1 MESQRRT
8 QISFMARPRNIKNSL
23 MTLNPTFFLHF
34 LALSPFTSLLF
45 SPKKSP
51 RNRHPCSAPKPSFF
65 FLSLL
70 IFFSFL
76 GFLILSSI
84 LISQNKVP
92 CSANPSS
99 SPFSSFSFPFFS
111 SSYSPLHIASLSALI
126 SASSDD
132 DDDEPRLSQSVMVPL
147 PVHRVSG
154 NLSEEEREF
163 WQQPD
168 GEGYQPCLDLSI
180 GYRRA
185 SAGILKGKRRFLM
198 VVVSGGL
205 NQQRNQ
211 IIDAVVIARILEAAL
226 VVPVLQVNHIWGDE
240 SEFSD
245 IFDVEHFKKTLQA
258 DVRVVSSLPST
269 HLVSRQTVETQ
280 IPYHVPPLWIR
291 ARFFKQINQE
301 GVLVLKG
308 LDSKLSKNLPP
319 DLQKLRCKV
328 AFHALRFAA
337 PIRELGNRLTKRMWI
352 EGPYISIHLRLEKDV
367 WVRTGC
373 LTGLGPKYDH
383 IISKE
388 RDSNPDFRTRR
399 LDMTYIQRRLAGL
412 CPLNALEVVRLIK
425 ALGAPSNARIYIA
438 GGEPFGG
445 TEALKPLVAE
455 FPNVVTKEM
464 LAREGELAPYIKRS
478 SVLAAIDYIVSLSSN
493 VFVPSHGGNMARA
506 MQGHRAYVGHRKFI
520 KPNKRMM
527 LHFFEE
533 GSIPDTEFS
542 SIMKKLHRRALGQ
555 PELRTNKRDRDVV
568 AYPVPECLCKQ

>member
-1 MESQRRT
+1 
-8 QISFMARPRNIKNSL
+8 MARPRNIKNSL

-240 SEFSD
+240 S
-245 IFDVEHFKKTLQA
+245 KKEKKKRENNT
-258 DVRVVSSLPST
+258 
-269 HLVSRQTVETQ
+269 
-280 IPYHVPPLWIR
+280 
-291 ARFFKQINQE
+291 KQ
-301 GVLVLKG
+301 GCF
-308 LDSKLSKNLPP
+308 
-319 DLQKLRCKV
+319 LRI
-328 AFHALRFAA
+328 L
-337 PIRELGNRLTKRMWI
+337 
-352 EGPYISIHLRLEKDV
+352 
-367 WVRTGC
+367 
-373 LTGLGPKYDH
+373 
-383 IISKE
+383 
-388 RDSNPDFRTRR
+388 
-399 LDMTYIQRRLAGL
+399 
-412 CPLNALEVVRLIK
+412 
-425 ALGAPSNARIYIA
+425 
-438 GGEPFGG
+438 
-445 TEALKPLVAE
+445 
-455 FPNVVTKEM
+455 
-464 LAREGELAPYIKRS
+464 
-478 SVLAAIDYIVSLSSN
+478 
-493 VFVPSHGGNMARA
+493 
-506 MQGHRAYVGHRKFI
+506 
-520 KPNKRMM
+520 
-527 LHFFEE
+527 
-533 GSIPDTEFS
+533 
-542 SIMKKLHRRALGQ
+542 
-555 PELRTNKRDRDVV
+555 
-568 AYPVPECLCKQ
+568 

>member
-1 MESQRRT
+1 
-8 QISFMARPRNIKNSL
+8 MARPRNIKNSL

-51 RNRHPCSAPKPSFF
+51 RNQPP
-65 FLSLL
+65 
-70 IFFSFL
+70 IFL

-126 SASSDD
+126 SASSDYDDD

-373 LTGLGPKYDH
+373 LTGLGPEYDH

-568 AYPVPECLCKQ
+568 AVPRA

>member
-126 SASSDD
+126 SASSED

-373 LTGLGPKYDH
+373 LTGLGPEYDH